1 MSSPDLTGPPVSK
14 APAVTAASKTVLGGI
29 YRDILQAQA
38 IDRLPERVRAAIA
51 AKDNTGEVLIKLIQ
65 LTIVGLMGV
74 IYFLSPKTSAG
85 TAFSPVPVFLV
96 AYMAL
101 NINGLLWALRKPL
114 PDWSVYISILFDF
127 ALLYG
132 LLWSFHIQYE
142 QPASFALKAPALL
155 YVFIFIALRALR
167 FQARF
172 VVAAGLVATIGWIAM
187 IFYVIMIDPGDNML
201 TRNYVTYL
209 TSNSILIGAEL
220 DKIISIIFV
229 TAILAIAVRG
239 GNNLLVRAVAE
250 QNAAQDLSR
259 FFDQSVADEIRNS
272 KELIRA
278 GEGQTRDA
286 AILNV
291 DIRGFTRMAAQT
303 DASEVMAIL
312 SAYQDRVVAI
322 VQASG
327 GTIDKFM
334 GDGIMATYGA
344 ARPSATYAADALR
357 AVDAINADIERWSVE
372 DPKLS
377 WLGRA
382 AIGMSVASGPI
393 IFGAVGRENRLEF
406 TVIGDAV
413 NRSAKLEKHNKV
425 IGSSAITDAKTYQTA
440 IAQGYR
446 PVSEP
451 VHIDGQIDGVAG
463 TTELVILGRAGK
475 AVTETPAPLRISGDS

>member
-1 MSSPDLTGPPVSK
+1 M
-14 APAVTAASKTVLGGI
+14 
-29 YRDILQAQA
+29 
-38 IDRLPERVRAAIA
+38 PERVRAAIA

-65 LTIVGLMGV
+65 LAIVSLMGL

-85 TAFSPVPVFLV
+85 TDFSPVPVFLA
-96 AYMAL
+96 AYLAL
-101 NINGLLWALRKPL
+101 NVNGLMWALRKPL
-114 PDWSVYISILFDF
+114 PDWSVYVSIVFDF

-172 VVAAGLVATIGWIAM
+172 VVAAGMVATIGWVAM
-187 IFYVIMIDPGDNML
+187 ILYVIMIDPNDNML

-220 DKIISIIFV
+220 DKIISILFV

-239 GNNLLVRAVAE
+239 GNNLLVRAISE
-250 QNAAQDLSR
+250 QSAAQDLSR
-259 FFDQSVADEIRNS
+259 FFDESVVDEIRYS
-272 KELIRA
+272 AELIKA
-278 GEGQTRDA
+278 GEGEKRDA

-291 DIRGFTRMAAQT
+291 DIRGFTGMAARM

-312 SAYQDRVVAI
+312 SAYQDRVVSI
-322 VQASG
+322 VQDCG

-334 GDGIMATYGA
+334 GDGIMATFGA
-344 ARPSATYAADALR
+344 ARSSQSYAADALR
-357 AVDAINADIERWSVE
+357 AVDAIIADAGRWAAE
-372 DPKLS
+372 EPRLS
-377 WLGRA
+377 ALNRRS
-382 AIGMSVASGPI
+382 IGISVASGPI

-425 IGSSAITDAKTYQTA
+425 LGTSAITDAQTYEVA
-440 IAQGYR
+440 IAQGYQ
-446 PVSEP
+446 PPAEP
-451 VHIDGQIDGVAG
+451 NRISGRIDGVAG
-463 TTELVILGRAGK
+463 DGEIVVLDPGHDPR
-475 AVTETPAPLRISGDS
+475 